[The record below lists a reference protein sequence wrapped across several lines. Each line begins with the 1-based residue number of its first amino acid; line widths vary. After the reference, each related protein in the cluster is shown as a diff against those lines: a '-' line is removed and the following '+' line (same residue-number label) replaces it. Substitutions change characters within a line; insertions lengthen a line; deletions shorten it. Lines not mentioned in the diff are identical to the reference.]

1 MNMQRILTTV
11 FIVTFGLTSSI
22 AQAAIDMFLD
32 FPDSDIVGES
42 VDRDHVD
49 EIEILAWSW
58 TLSPEK
64 GPEVAVQDISLTKFV
79 DSATPSFL
87 MKAVTGDNL
96 GRAVITVRRA
106 GEINEEFLIM
116 TLNDATISSISSS
129 GNAGTD
135 RMSEQV
141 TFSFSS
147 ISGEYIQFD
156 RNGSVVG
163 TFDYNFAANK
173 KK

>member
-1 MNMQRILTTV
+1 
-11 FIVTFGLTSSI
+11 
-22 AQAAIDMFLD
+22 
-32 FPDSDIVGES
+32 
-42 VDRDHVD
+42 
-49 EIEILAWSW
+49 
-58 TLSPEK
+58 
-64 GPEVAVQDISLTKFV
+64 
-79 DSATPSFL
+79 
-87 MKAVTGDNL
+87 VTGDNL